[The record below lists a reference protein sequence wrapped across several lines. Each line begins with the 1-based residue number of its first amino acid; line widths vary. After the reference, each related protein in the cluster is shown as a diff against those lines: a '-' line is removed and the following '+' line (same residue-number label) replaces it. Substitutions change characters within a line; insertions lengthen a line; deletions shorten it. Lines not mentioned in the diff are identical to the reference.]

1 MGEGKK
7 KERKKTSHKRQLQL
21 PSPRESCRFFSLS
34 PPPSLETN
42 IDPPDRNFCSRLA
55 RRPGDK
61 KIPSSIPSPSLEI
74 LLKFPPI
81 TLSGEIDFNLSL
93 YATHVTTLH
102 QQALLHTLSLSL
114 PLSVFSCP
122 NARVVRSNARVH
134 VRSLA
139 ARFSRLKRKIRVL
152 FIDLAFYLAKNAFD
166 FGKLW
171 PSGQGGQGRITICA
185 TPCASAP
192 FTVIEILD
200 RAWRGRRY
208 ARWIYRCICCTLVQR
223 CKYATGMRNWRKRNA
238 PCLLRSWQFSDNL
251 KFFFFLFED
260 ETNLRR

>member
-1 MGEGKK
+1 MFGPFVTLTFVVKKTVGEGKK

-74 LLKFPPI
+74 LLKFPLI

-114 PLSVFSCP
+114 CVFVPERTCCAFECTSP
-122 NARVVRSNARVH
+122 RT
-134 VRSLA
+134 
-139 ARFSRLKRKIRVL
+139 FSRPPDSR
-152 FIDLAFYLAKNAFD
+152 D
-166 FGKLW
+166 
-171 PSGQGGQGRITICA
+171 
-185 TPCASAP
+185 
-192 FTVIEILD
+192 
-200 RAWRGRRY
+200 
-208 ARWIYRCICCTLVQR
+208 
-223 CKYATGMRNWRKRNA
+223 
-238 PCLLRSWQFSDNL
+238 
-251 KFFFFLFED
+251 
-260 ETNLRR
+260 